1 MLAKQNIE
9 AFEQLDVDFI
19 INNAGGCGA
28 MLVEYDHLFH
38 GDPEWETR
46 AKAFV
51 AKTRDITQVLA
62 QCELPLA
69 KPVDEIVTYQRSC
82 HMTNVQKVVKE
93 PLELIKRIPGITYKE
108 MANRICAA
116 GRPGFTMW
124 LITRNPWRS
133 STSRWRR

>member
-1 MLAKQNIE
+1 MESGLFFTGCIMDAMFEKINRLSMELLALAGCEVQVIAEQTCCGALHAHAGRKDDTVMLAKQNIE

-51 AKTRDITQVLA
+51 AKTRDITRCWRNVS
-62 QCELPLA
+62 CRWPN
-69 KPVDEIVTYQRSC
+69 RS
-82 HMTNVQKVVKE
+82 T
-93 PLELIKRIPGITYKE
+93 
-108 MANRICAA
+108 
-116 GRPGFTMW
+116 
-124 LITRNPWRS
+124 RS
-133 STSRWRR
+133 SPTSVPAI